1 MPPQSNR
8 LAPRAN
14 ALASYIP
21 MPTDPRAPQVA
32 PRLSPGQYAQNVS
45 AGLGY
50 GLTNQLRGVEQ
61 LVRDPVTAFKEQLA
75 AIGQFASNPAV
86 ALQMLRELRQ
96 RAAAG
101 PIGFG
106 EVTGELLPTPGRRPP
121 SNALRIAD
129 LPDRF
134 PRVDSIESMNVG
146 PMRVKPRVIAEGKP
160 LYRETSADGLGD
172 YLRLDKQ
179 FEYGGGF
186 VTDDPNLA
194 IGQGFNTGVMLRFRP
209 NALSGEE
216 HIKPGTGIIGGREY
230 RADIIAPRAVDEVVL
245 KNAKDWKRINALV
258 KRNLTQNFTRATN
271 PDGSVTFTRKTQD

>member
-21 MPTDPRAPQVA
+21 MPTDPRAPQVD

-61 LVRDPVTAFKEQLA
+61 LVRDPVTAFKESLT

-106 EVTGELLPTPGRRPP
+106 EVAGELLPTPGRRPP
-121 SNALRIAD
+121 SNALRMAAPIDMTKRRAQQLLSEEAAD
-129 LPDRF
+129 TASLAAASDAAVRKADVDALLQNESWLKQADR
-134 PRVDSIESMNVG
+134 RAE
-146 PMRVKPRVIAEGKP
+146 VIAKLE
-160 LYRETSADGLGD
+160 GLGLPVSAAPD
-172 YLRLDKQ
+172 LSSWRGIKETAPRFDDPAALRTARILLDRDRSAIDQSFDAYLAAVRAYRKQ
-179 FEYGGGF
+179 LNPRSKYDRARIAEIDAVLGDFR
-186 VTDDPNLA
+186 VTD
-194 IGQGFNTGVMLRFRP
+194 
-209 NALSGEE
+209 
-216 HIKPGTGIIGGREY
+216 IKGR
-230 RADIIAPRAVDEVVL
+230 
-245 KNAKDWKRINALV
+245 
-258 KRNLTQNFTRATN
+258 
-271 PDGSVTFTRKTQD
+271 